1 MLGSWILRTKQAN
14 HPVLTRAL
22 WDAAV
27 TSNQADSRE
36 VRKAPLW
43 ALDMTIPTKGR
54 PSLYPPRAE
63 STMRSAQPAPRGG
76 TPSDPEVSHF
86 RATGHPPQAHLGHWE
101 YSVTLALAVD

>member
-63 STMRSAQPAPRGG
+63 STMRSAQLAPRGG
-76 TPSDPEVSHF
+76 TPCVRSEPLPGLQ
-86 RATGHPPQAHLGHWE
+86 ATLHRPTWGTGN
-101 YSVTLALAVD
+101 TR